1 MNEKRTKVIRIILGT
16 LIPIFYTIIY
26 IPPDITMEQIIS
38 AIIAFL
44 VIVYFA
50 VKALKYYKIL

>member
-1 MNEKRTKVIRIILGT
+1 MNAKRTKVIRIILGT

-38 AIIAFL
+38 AIVAFL
-44 VIVYFA
+44 VIVYFWL
-50 VKALKYYKIL
+50 LKL